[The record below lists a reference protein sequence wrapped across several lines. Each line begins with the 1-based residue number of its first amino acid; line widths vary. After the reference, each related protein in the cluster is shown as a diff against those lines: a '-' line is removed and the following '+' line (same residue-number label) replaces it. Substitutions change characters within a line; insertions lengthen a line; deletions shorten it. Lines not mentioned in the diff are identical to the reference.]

1 MKRALW
7 SFGTALLLSTALAGP
22 LAAQAIDQAAPA
34 AARETPAAPACPAL
48 EPFELQL
55 PFAAAFPVC
64 GTLKNTPN
72 RTALGSSCAQAQS
85 NLQATLLNETTC
97 GECGFCSQTFLIGQ
111 CVAVSGGFQV
121 SGYLRYKC
129 VLCPL

>member
-1 MKRALW
+1 MKRALS
-7 SFGTALLLSTALAGP
+7 SFGIALLLSIP
-22 LAAQAIDQAAPA
+22 LAAQSADPAPITPA
-34 AARETPAAPACPAL
+34 PLTVQQTPAAPMTPVSPVL
-48 EPFELQL
+48 EPFELQ
-55 PFAAAFPVC
+55 FPVC

-72 RTALGSSCAQAQS
+72 RTASGSSCPQAQS
-85 NLQATLLNETTC
+85 NLQAALLNETTC
-97 GECGFCSQTFLIGQ
+97 GECGLCSQTFVIGQ